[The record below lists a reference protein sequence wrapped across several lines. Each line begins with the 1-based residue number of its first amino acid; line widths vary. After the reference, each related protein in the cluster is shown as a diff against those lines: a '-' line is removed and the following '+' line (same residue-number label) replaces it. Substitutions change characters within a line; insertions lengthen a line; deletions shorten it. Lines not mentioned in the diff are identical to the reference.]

1 MMQCQ
6 ICGLILLTLKLYVS
20 HLRLVHA
27 KDPAFSIMCGVSGC
41 REVFRAFS
49 AFSSHIYRHHRKAIG
64 VAQPDS
70 SPDRTESPAFP
81 ICSASD
87 YEFET
92 EAAAECDFPAGNTT
106 ISKSGDSGDVKDK
119 AAKFLLGLREG
130 RQISQAAITDVIS
143 GCKSLCQH
151 TIMTIKGKVQD
162 QLVEAGIEL
171 PGFSDIFDADY
182 NPFCGV
188 DTNHL
193 FEKYCIEHLGCLV
206 SH

>member
-70 SPDRTESPAFP
+70 SQTAQRVLHFRSVLLVTMNLKLKLQLSV
-81 ICSASD
+81 
-87 YEFET
+87 T
-92 EAAAECDFPAGNTT
+92 
-106 ISKSGDSGDVKDK
+106 
-119 AAKFLLGLREG
+119 FLLGTPLFLRV
-130 RQISQAAITDVIS
+130 VIVV
-143 GCKSLCQH
+143 
-151 TIMTIKGKVQD
+151 M
-162 QLVEAGIEL
+162 
-171 PGFSDIFDADY
+171 
-182 NPFCGV
+182 
-188 DTNHL
+188 
-193 FEKYCIEHLGCLV
+193 
-206 SH
+206 